1 MPEAEQMLLLNCG
14 RQRLLCL
21 VIFSNE
27 LALLFQFCVV
37 IAVVFI
43 LEVIAGILAFILME
57 HIEETLTTY
66 LNASMI
72 HYQDNQELR
81 AAIDYIQRT
90 VSATLLC
97 VLRNIFL
104 AIDCVNPGK
113 NNL

>member
-1 MPEAEQMLLLNCG
+1 M
-14 RQRLLCL
+14 
-21 VIFSNE
+21 
-27 LALLFQFCVV
+27 

-43 LEVIAGILAFILME
+43 LEVIAGVLAFILME

-90 VSATLLC
+90 VSDFCSAYGN
-97 VLRNIFL
+97 NISDKSKKTN
-104 AIDCVNPGK
+104 I
-113 NNL
+113 